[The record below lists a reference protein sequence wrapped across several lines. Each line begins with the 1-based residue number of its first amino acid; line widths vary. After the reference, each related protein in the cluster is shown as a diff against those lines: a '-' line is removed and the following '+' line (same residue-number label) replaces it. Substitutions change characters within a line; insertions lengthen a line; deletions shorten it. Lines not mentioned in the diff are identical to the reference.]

1 MYDENLFAVDTTGT
15 QEMGG
20 YEVLP
25 AGLYPAIMVSA
36 SKKPTK
42 KGDGAFLECVY
53 QLIDGEMTGKKFTSR
68 LNLWNT
74 NAEAVDIAK
83 RELKSLRVALGLHD
97 TEARTEAF
105 INRPVVLNITVKP
118 RKDKPTEPENNL
130 IAIEGYTGAPAQVRP
145 APAAAPH
152 QHVPQQQY
160 GAPAQNVA
168 GYAPQ
173 APQPIPQQYA
183 PQPLQQQPQQ
193 QYTPA
198 PAYQHGAVAPQQPPM
213 QAPAP
218 AFQPQ
223 PGKPAPWLTPSR

>member
-1 MYDENLFAVDTTGT
+1 MYEENLFAVDTTGT

-53 QLIDGEMTGKKFTSR
+53 QIIDGEMSGKKFTSR
-68 LNLWNT
+68 LNLWNQ

-118 RKDKPTEPENNL
+118 RKDKPTEAENNL
-130 IAIEGYTGAPAQVRP
+130 IAIEPYSGAPAQVRP
-145 APAAAPH
+145 QAPMQP
-152 QHVPQQQY
+152 
-160 GAPAQNVA
+160 
-168 GYAPQ
+168 
-173 APQPIPQQYA
+173 APQPQYQ
-183 PQPLQQQPQQ
+183 PQPPMQQQPQQ
-193 QYTPA
+193 YA
-198 PAYQHGAVAPQQPPM
+198 QQPLQSQP
-213 QAPAP
+213 QYAPAP
-218 AFQPQ
+218 AFQMGAVGQQPQ
-223 PGKPAPWLTPSR
+223 PQPAPAFQPNAAKPAPWLTPSR